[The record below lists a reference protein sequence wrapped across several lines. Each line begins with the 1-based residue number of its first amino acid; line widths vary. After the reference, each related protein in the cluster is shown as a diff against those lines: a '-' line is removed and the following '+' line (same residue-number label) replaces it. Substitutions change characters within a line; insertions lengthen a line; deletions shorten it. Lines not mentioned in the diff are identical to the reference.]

1 MRLHL
6 MKNQHAARASIA
18 AANKP
23 KISAPPAKRPAV
35 MAKSA
40 GACK

>member
-6 MKNQHAARASIA
+6 MKNQHAARAIIA

-23 KISAPPAKRPAV
+23 KVTALPPKRPAV